1 MAVIRIERV
10 PVGVGGLGL
19 LGFDH
24 LQLVYQP
31 DETSPISSQDTW
43 YVLEGLRV
51 AGIGTGFTLGVEGYD
66 GRTTLP
72 EANGG
77 ASGSALVA
85 AIGTPAQRGSR
96 VLGFADAVGAWTLM
110 ASYGREIALQELP
123 YFSTSFDFSPLPTIN
138 SNSVVASLLY
148 YAGIDIAL
156 AWPRGV
162 RFTPGWTTLI
172 GTRANDHM
180 TMDNAFTTLVAGD
193 GNDTLEG
200 SGDSRID
207 KMYGGLGDDTFKWST
222 GTNYIHGGQPRL
234 DYGRDGLDTVD
245 YAGVGNVEI
254 TGNPDFVPDKTPN
267 YVASFASG
275 TDYLFSIERIVWD
288 AASDIVVI
296 GEGASVFDQGLILDL
311 GQQSSAGHGDST
323 DFSALGDGLLFN
335 ARTGDEMVVTTA
347 GGGDGENGLWLES
360 PEWLVGSS
368 GDDLVFTTASLR
380 GIEAGD
386 GNDLV
391 DARLVAAFGGNSP
404 NGYDIE
410 IDGGGGDDI
419 LVADAGRTLLHGG
432 DGADRFIVPA
442 LSGSA
447 GKIVVTIDDADAG
460 DRLFVPHAL
469 FDGSGD
475 GLDGSPLLPLLGGI
489 GTYGD
494 MLSLGYPSIFDWRT
508 QDQIHLGTDL
518 TTGYFTF
525 LGDVSYWLSGSD
537 LVVHIL
543 GGHPE
548 YVPDGTRTL
557 TVVGLDVATET
568 DIVIK
573 DYQPG
578 DLGLTFFDPGTP
590 YAVQTPYGTALYF
603 SEWDAAV
610 AALAGGAM
618 EDPLEAR
625 PAAPSQR
632 FDEAAAQLLASAPV
646 EGTGGADT
654 ITLTGAAIVAAG
666 DGDDSITGSGGRD
679 IIDGGAGSDT
689 MQGGGGNDTYEVDAA
704 GDIVVESAGNG
715 RDSVLASASYALS
728 ANIEDLTLTGAAV
741 AGAGNELGNA
751 ISGNDGDNL
760 LSGLDGADTLTGG
773 AGSDILDGGA
783 GGDAYV
789 YVVGDGAD
797 TVLDSGPAG
806 DIDRLA
812 LTGIDAGQVRV
823 YRRAAS
829 PNDLVLAFADGGSV
843 TVKDFMPGAGLEAV
857 TFDIGPAWTRADLEA
872 LAAAAPILAA
882 DPPTAVADPY
892 LAVAQQSVT
901 ISAETLL
908 ANDLSPSGLP
918 LHISGV
924 SAAAG
929 GTVTLRAD
937 GDLDVVGPAGG
948 GELSF
953 TYTVDDGQGGT
964 ASATATVSFV
974 ANAAPV
980 AAGTLADASATVGAA
995 LSIVVPG
1002 SLFGDADGDPLTLT
1016 ASLSGG
1022 APLPAWLVF
1031 DASTGT
1037 FSGTPPS
1044 GAAGALDIVV
1054 TASDGLAATATGFR
1068 LTIAGETNTPPVA
1081 SAEQF
1086 TTDAGSPLA
1095 IAAASLL
1102 ANDSDADG
1110 DPLTVTGVAAVG
1122 GHGTV
1127 QLLGDGSVLYTPT
1140 AGYTGLDT
1148 FSYTVSDGR
1157 GGTAT
1162 VVDTIDVRAVPGIA
1176 IIGTTGADT
1185 LPGSAGDD
1193 TITGGRGD
1201 DRLTG
1206 GGGNDL
1212 FLVTGTNQGNDVF
1225 DGGTGTDTIRG
1236 SAGNDVIGLAAAAG
1250 NLAGIEVID
1259 GGAGSD
1265 TLRGTSGADLIDL
1278 SATTLL
1284 GIELISGLGG
1294 DDTIVGSSGGDTIQG
1309 GGGNDDISSGG
1320 GNDVL
1325 LLAAGSNG
1333 SDVYDG
1339 GSGFD
1344 IILGTSGNDILG
1356 LASGSAGLAG
1366 IELVDGAGGLDT
1378 LRGTSGADLIDLS
1391 GLTLAGSWTIQGLGG
1406 NDTITG
1412 TSGNDTIQG
1421 GGGNDQ
1427 LGGGAGDDTFLLAA
1441 GGNGFDVYDGGA
1453 GSNRILGTAGN
1464 DVLGLANGSAGLAGI
1479 ASIDLG
1485 AGSDTLR
1492 GTAAADS
1499 IDLSAIILAG
1509 IELID
1514 GGAGNDTLT
1523 GGAGDDVLRGGG
1535 GNDTF
1540 VVTLGSGNDTIG
1552 DFARGTNAAPL
1563 ADVIDVSAFG
1573 FGSFAALSASFA
1585 ASASGT
1591 DTIITL
1597 GATTSLTLTGVA
1609 PGQLKADD
1617 FRV

>member
-31 DETSPISSQDTW
+31 DESSPLSSQDTW
-43 YVLEGLRV
+43 YVIEGLRV
-51 AGIGTGFTLGVEGYD
+51 AGIGTGFTLGVEGFD

-96 VLGFADAVGAWTLM
+96 VLGFADPVGAWTLM

-193 GNDTLEG
+193 GDDTLEG
-200 SGDSRID
+200 SGDGRVD

-222 GTNYIHGGQPRL
+222 GPNYIHGGQPRL
-234 DYGRDGLDTVD
+234 DYGRDGTDTVD

-267 YVASFASG
+267 FVATFASG

-311 GQQSSAGHGDST
+311 GQQSNAGHGDTT

-347 GGGDGENGLWLES
+347 GGDGENGVWLES

-380 GIEAGD
+380 GIEAGA
-386 GNDLV
+386 GNDVV
-391 DARLVAAFGGNSP
+391 DARLVAAFSGNSP

-410 IDGGGGDDI
+410 IDGGAGEDT
-419 LVADAGRTLLHGG
+419 LVADSGRTLLHGG

-442 LSGSA
+442 LSGGA

-460 DRLFVPHAL
+460 DRLYVPYAL
-469 FDGSGD
+469 FDGSGG

-494 MLSLGYPSIFDWRT
+494 MLSFGFPSVFDWRT
-508 QDQIHLGTDL
+508 QDQIHLGNDL

-537 LVVHIL
+537 LVVQIL
-543 GGHPE
+543 GGHRE

-557 TVVGLDVATET
+557 TVVGLDVATEA

-578 DLGLTFFDPGTP
+578 DLGLTFYDPGTP
-590 YAVQTPYGTALYF
+590 YSVQTPFGTALYF

-618 EDPLEAR
+618 EDPLDIR

-632 FDEAAAQLLASAPV
+632 FDEAAAQLVASAPV
-646 EGTGGADT
+646 EGTAGADT
-654 ITLTGAAIVAAG
+654 ITLTSAAVVAAG
-666 DGDDSITGSGGRD
+666 DGDDSITGSSGGD
-679 IIDGGAGSDT
+679 IVDGGAGSDT
-689 MQGGGGNDTYEVDAA
+689 MQGGAGNDTYEVDAA
-704 GDIVVESAGNG
+704 GDVIVESAGSG
-715 RDSVLASASYALS
+715 RDSVFASVNYTLS
-728 ANIEDLTLTGAAV
+728 ANVEDLTLAA
-741 AGAGNELGNA
+741 AA
-751 ISGNDGDNL
+751 ISGTGNALANAITGGDGDNL
-760 LSGLDGADTLTGG
+760 LSGLDGADTLAGG
-773 AGSDILDGGA
+773 AGSDLLDGGE
-783 GGDAYV
+783 GSDAYV

-797 TVLDSGPAG
+797 TVLETGPAG
-806 DIDRLA
+806 DTDRLA
-812 LTGIDAGQVRV
+812 LTGIAASGVRV

-829 PNDLVLAFADGGSV
+829 PSDLVLAFADGGSV
-843 TVKDFMPGAGLEAV
+843 TVKDFMLGSGAGLEAV
-857 TFDIGPAWTRADLEA
+857 TFDTGPAWTRADLEA
-872 LAAAAPILAA
+872 RAAAAPILVA
-882 DPPTAVADPY
+882 DPPTAVDDPY
-892 LAVAQQSVT
+892 LAVAQQSFT
-901 ISAETLL
+901 LQASGLL
-908 ANDLSPSGLP
+908 ANDLSPAGLP
-918 LHISGV
+918 LHIASV
-924 SAAAG
+924 SAVAG
-929 GTVTLRAD
+929 GTVTLRGD
-937 GDLDVVGPAGG
+937 GDLDITGPAGG
-948 GELSF
+948 GEVSF

-974 ANAAPV
+974 ANAAPTV
-980 AAGTLADASATVGAA
+980 GGALADSSATVGSA
-995 LSIVVPG
+995 LSIAVPG
-1002 SLFGDADGDPLTLT
+1002 NLFSDADGDPLVLT
-1016 ASLSGG
+1016 ATLAGG
-1022 APLPAWLVF
+1022 APLPSWLVF
-1031 DASTGT
+1031 DPLTGS
-1037 FSGTPPS
+1037 FSGTPPA

-1068 LTIAGETNTPPVA
+1068 LTIAGQTNTPPVA
-1081 SAEQF
+1081 NAEQF
-1086 TTDAGSPLA
+1086 STDAGSPLA

-1110 DPLTVTGVAAVG
+1110 DLLTITSVAAVG

-1127 QLLGDGSVLYTPT
+1127 ELLGDGSVLYTPT

-1162 VVDTIDVRAVPGIA
+1162 AIDTVDVRAVPGVA
-1176 IIGTTGADT
+1176 ITGTTGADT
-1185 LPGSAGDD
+1185 LVGSAGDD

-1201 DRLTG
+1201 DRLGG

-1225 DGGTGTDTIRG
+1225 DGGAGIDTIRG
-1236 SAGNDVIGLAAAAG
+1236 SAGNDIVGLAAVAG
-1250 NLAGIEVID
+1250 NLAGIEAID

-1265 TLRGTSGADLIDL
+1265 TIRGTSGADLIDL
-1278 SATTLL
+1278 SGVTLT

-1294 DDTIVGSSGGDTIQG
+1294 GDTIVGSAGADTIQG
-1309 GGGNDDISSGG
+1309 GAGDDHLSGGG
-1320 GNDVL
+1320 GNDVF
-1325 LLAAGSNG
+1325 LLAAGNSG
-1333 SDVYDG
+1333 RDVYDG

-1344 IILGTSGNDILG
+1344 MILGTSGNDILG
-1356 LASGSAGLAG
+1356 LANGSAGLAG
-1366 IELVDGAGGLDT
+1366 IELIDGAGGLDT

-1391 GLTLAGSWTIQGLGG
+1391 GLTLAGTWTVQGLGG

-1412 TSGNDTIQG
+1412 TAGNDTIQG
-1421 GGGNDQ
+1421 GAGNDQ
-1427 LGGGAGDDTFLLAA
+1427 LSGGAGDDTFLLQA
-1441 GGNGFDVYDGGA
+1441 GGNGFDAFDGGIDID
-1453 GSNRILGTAGN
+1453 RILGTAGN

-1479 ASIDLG
+1479 EAIDLG
-1485 AGSDTLR
+1485 AGSDTIR
-1492 GTAAADS
+1492 GTASADL

-1514 GGAGNDTLT
+1514 GSSGNDTIV
-1523 GGAGDDVLRGGG
+1523 GSSGSDVLRGGA

-1540 VVTLGSGNDTIG
+1540 VVGIGSGSDTIS

-1563 ADVIDVSAFG
+1563 ADIIDVSAFG
-1573 FGSFAALSASFA
+1573 FGSFASLSTHFA
-1585 ASASGT
+1585 ASGT

-1597 GATTSLTLTGVA
+1597 DATTSLTLTGIA

-1617 FRV
+1617 FKV